1 MMGTA
6 MTTLALYEKMSG
18 LSAEMALAARA
29 NDWDQ
34 VAALES
40 EITRMRNTLVSLD
53 PIERPAPTSLSETER
68 RKKAELIKRILADD
82 REVRR
87 HTEPWL
93 DSVRSMLGGTA
104 RSRNVRAAY
113 SAVAD

>member
-1 MMGTA
+1 

-18 LSAEMALAARA
+18 LSAQMAEAARA

-34 VAALES
+34 VTALEG
-40 EITRMRNTLVSLD
+40 EITRLRKDLQVQD
-53 PIERPAPTSLSETER
+53 PVERPAAALSDAER
-68 RKKAELIKRILADD
+68 RRKAELIKRILADD

-93 DSVRSMLGGTA
+93 DSVKMMLGGT
-104 RSRNVRAAY
+104 SRGRAVRAAY